1 MEMGWIMLH
10 RAIRRNWIWE
20 DGNKLKWWLDLL
32 LQANHKANK
41 ILLGNHLILVERGSL
56 HTSLQNLAKRWEVD
70 KKTVK
75 KFLDLLQKDSM
86 ISLNS
91 SRKGTT
97 IKISNYNMYQ
107 GFSEDESPT
116 VSPPISTTIST
127 PSPPTMDNT
136 VDNKVDNPMA
146 KGVDIPLDKDMDCPL
161 VNGMDNP
168 MDSTMDTNNNYNNA
182 NNLNNS
188 KNGEEGKERG
198 TSKELQ
204 KVAQE
209 ASQGK
214 ILNSKAPDL
223 PPFPSP
229 SHEKLFKSLG
239 EIAYRTW
246 FVDAIIDHTT
256 SGACLKVDSE
266 FKFDVINKRFK
277 TSLEQILGKKINVV
291 VG

>member
-97 IKISNYNMYQ
+97 IKISNYNLYQ
-107 GFSEDESPT
+107 GFSEDESPA
-116 VSPPISTTIST
+116 VSPTLSTTIST

-146 KGVDIPLDKDMDCPL
+146 KGVDTALDKDMDYPL

-168 MDSTMDTNNNYNNA
+168 LDPTMDTNNNDNNA

-188 KNGEEGKERG
+188 KNGEEGKE
-198 TSKELQ
+198 KENQ
-204 KVAQE
+204 KEGQE
-209 ASQGK
+209 MGQREPWPC
-214 ILNSKAPDL
+214 KAPLL

-277 TSLEQILGKKINVV
+277 TSLEQILGKKIDVV